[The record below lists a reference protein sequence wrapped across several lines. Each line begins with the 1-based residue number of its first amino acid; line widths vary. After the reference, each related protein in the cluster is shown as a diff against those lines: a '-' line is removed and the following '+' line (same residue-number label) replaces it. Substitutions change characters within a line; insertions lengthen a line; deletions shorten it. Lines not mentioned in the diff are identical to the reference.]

1 MLNTIL
7 TQRQGNS
14 QGQAKTSKTNKT
26 NILAAVNTWLAVCL
40 LASVTACANSP
51 NSKALEESVAAD
63 PKLQQNP
70 VVFSSPPPATAV
82 ETNSTAKLPPDFPT
96 EIPLYPNAQ
105 LIDVGAPTDASQKNV
120 RLRWESTDPVNSV
133 QNFYQLEFGRRNW
146 KIVSLPTADGQGALV
161 ATRDNLRV
169 TVSLSP
175 TQKVGGSTEFA
186 IDYSKD
192 SPEIAASPQPNNSE
206 SSASPTASPT
216 PSNSEGTTPTPSAS
230 PKSAK
235 VSQLDSQIP
244 QQLRQYVA
252 DLAQL
257 EVLKVRSSPRA
268 SLTTKSANLET
279 GNTLPE
285 PNKIV
290 TRREY
295 ARWLVAANNQ
305 IYTSRQAKQIRLAVD
320 SSEPAFSD
328 IPKTDPDFSAIQGLA
343 EAGLIPS
350 SLSGETKDVKF
361 RPDAPLTRET
371 MILWKVPLDTR
382 QVLPTANIDGVK
394 EKWGFQDASK
404 IDSQASRAILADF
417 NNGDLA
423 NIRRVF
429 GFTTLFQPKKSVTR
443 AEAAASLWYF
453 GIQDQGL
460 SAKDA
465 LEAKSQPTQ

>member
-1 MLNTIL
+1 MLNIIF
-7 TQRQGNS
+7 TQRRGNS
-14 QGQAKTSKTNKT
+14 IGRSPAKTTKTNKT

-40 LASVTACANSP
+40 LAAVTACANSP
-51 NSKALEESVAAD
+51 NSKALEEALAAD
-63 PKLQQNP
+63 PKLQQSP
-70 VVFSSPPPATAV
+70 VVFSSPPPATAI

-96 EIPLYPNAQ
+96 EIPLYPNA
-105 LIDVGAPTDASQKNV
+105 VAGGGGGETDPSQKNV

-133 QNFYQLEFGRRNW
+133 GNFYSTEFGRRNW
-146 KIVSLPTADGQGALV
+146 EIVSRPTAEGQGSLV

-192 SPEIAASPQPNNSE
+192 SPEIAATPQPNNSE
-206 SSASPTASPT
+206 SSASLTPSPT
-216 PSNSEGTTPTPSAS
+216 PSNSEGTTPGPSAS
-230 PKSAK
+230 PSAK
-235 VSQLDSQIP
+235 VSEQEAQIP

-252 DLAQL
+252 DLTQL
-257 EVLKVRSSPRA
+257 EVLKVRS
-268 SLTTKSANLET
+268 TDSANLQT
-279 GNTLPE
+279 ASTLPK

-305 IYTSRQAKQIRLAVD
+305 IYASRQAKQIRLAVD

-328 IPKTDPDFSAIQGLA
+328 LPKTDPDFSAIQGLA
-343 EAGLIPS
+343 EAGVIPS

-382 QVLPTANIDGVK
+382 QVLPTANIEGVK

-404 IDSQASRAILADF
+404 IDSQASRAVLADF

-453 GIQDQGL
+453 GLQDQGL
-460 SAKDA
+460 SARDAKDTG
-465 LEAKSQPTQ
+465 EGKSQPTP

>member
-1 MLNTIL
+1 MG
-7 TQRQGNS
+7 RS
-14 QGQAKTSKTNKT
+14 PAKTSKANKT

-40 LASVTACANSP
+40 LAGVTACANSP

-70 VVFSSPPPATAV
+70 AVLSSPPPATAV
-82 ETNSTAKLPPDFPT
+82 ETSTTAKLPADFPT

-105 LIDVGAPTDASQKNV
+105 LIEVGAPSDAPSNKV

-133 QNFYQLEFGRRNW
+133 QNFYQTEFGRGNW
-146 KIVSLPTADGQGALV
+146 QIVSRPTAEGQGSFV
-161 ATRDNLRV
+161 ATRDKLRV
-169 TVSLSP
+169 TVSLSG

-186 IDYSKD
+186 IDYSKEG
-192 SPEIAASPQPNNSE
+192 PEIAASPQPNNSE
-206 SSASPTASPT
+206 SSPSPTASPS
-216 PSNSEGTTPTPSAS
+216 PSNAEETTPTPSAA

-235 VSQLDSQIP
+235 VSQLDTKIP
-244 QQLRQYVA
+244 QQLQQYVA

-257 EVLKVRSSPRA
+257 EVLKVRS
-268 SLTTKSANLET
+268 KSGANLET
-279 GNTLPE
+279 GNSLPE

-305 IYTSRQAKQIRLAVD
+305 IYASRQAKQIRLAVE

-328 IPKTDPDFSAIQGLA
+328 IPKTDPDFAAIQGLA

-350 SLSGETKDVKF
+350 SLSGETKDLKF

-382 QVLPTANIDGVK
+382 QVLPTANIEGIK

-404 IDSQASRAILADF
+404 IDSQASRAVLADF

-453 GIQDQGL
+453 GVQDQGL

-465 LEAKSQPTQ
+465 LQAKSQPAQ

>member
-1 MLNTIL
+1 MLNIIF
-7 TQRQGNS
+7 TQRRDSKSGRS
-14 QGQAKTSKTNKT
+14 TAKTSKTN
-26 NILAAVNTWLAVCL
+26 ILATVKTWLAIGL
-40 LASVTACANSP
+40 LISMTACANDP
-51 NSKALEESVAAD
+51 NSKALQESLAAD
-63 PKLQQNP
+63 PKLTETPLP
-70 VVFSSPPPATAV
+70 VPVAPPATTV
-82 ETNSTAKLPPDFPT
+82 DTNTTAKLPPDFPT

-105 LIDVGAPTDASQKNV
+105 LIEVGATADDSSKNV
-120 RLRWESTDPVNSV
+120 RSRWETTDPVNSV
-133 QNFYQLEFGRRNW
+133 QNFYSTKFGSSNW
-146 KIVSLPTADGQGALV
+146 EIVSRPTAEGQGSLV
-161 ATRDNLRV
+161 ATRDKLRV

-206 SSASPTASPT
+206 STASGTPSPTS
-216 PSNSEGTTPTPSAS
+216 SNSAGTTPTTSPS
-230 PKSAK
+230 PKSDK
-235 VSQLDSQIP
+235 VSQLDTQIP

-252 DLAQL
+252 DLTQL
-257 EVLKVRSSPRA
+257 EVLKVRSA
-268 SLTTKSANLET
+268 KSANLET
-279 GNTLPE
+279 GTTLPK

-305 IYTSRQAKQIRLAVD
+305 IYASRQAKQIRLAVD

-465 LEAKSQPTQ
+465 VEAKSKPAE

>member
-1 MLNTIL
+1 MLNIIF
-7 TQRQGNS
+7 TQGRGNS
-14 QGQAKTSKTNKT
+14 GRSPAKTNNTNKT
-26 NILAAVNTWLAVCL
+26 NILAAVNTGLAVCL
-40 LASVTACANSP
+40 LAAVTACANSP
-51 NSKALEESVAAD
+51 NSKALEESLAAD
-63 PKLQQNP
+63 PKLKQNP
-70 VVFSSPPPATAV
+70 VVFSSQPPATAI

-105 LIDVGAPTDASQKNV
+105 LIEVSGQTDPSPKKV

-133 QNFYQLEFGRRNW
+133 GNFYSTEFGRGNW
-146 KIVSLPTADGQGALV
+146 EIVSRPTAEGQGSLV

-186 IDYSKD
+186 IDYTKD
-192 SPEIAASPQPNNSE
+192 SPEIAATPQPNNSE
-206 SSASPTASPT
+206 SSASPTPT
-216 PSNSEGTTPTPSAS
+216 PSPSNSEGTTPGPSAS

-235 VSQLDSQIP
+235 VSEQEAQIP

-252 DLAQL
+252 DLTQL
-257 EVLKVRSSPRA
+257 EVLKVRS
-268 SLTTKSANLET
+268 TDSANLET
-279 GNTLPE
+279 ASTLPK

-305 IYTSRQAKQIRLAVD
+305 IYASRQAKQIRLAVD

-328 IPKTDPDFSAIQGLA
+328 LPKTDPDFSAIQGLA
-343 EAGLIPS
+343 EAGVIPS

-382 QVLPTANIDGVK
+382 QVLPTANIEGVK

-404 IDSQASRAILADF
+404 IDSQASRAVLADF

-453 GIQDQGL
+453 GVQDQGL

-465 LEAKSQPTQ
+465 VQAKSQPAE

>member
-1 MLNTIL
+1 MLNIIF
-7 TQRQGNS
+7 TQRRGNS
-14 QGQAKTSKTNKT
+14 QGRSKTSKTNKT
-26 NILAAVNTWLAVCL
+26 NILAAVNTWLAVCM
-40 LASVTACANSP
+40 LAAVTACANSP
-51 NSKALEESVAAD
+51 NSKALEESLAAD
-63 PKLQQNP
+63 PQLKQNP
-70 VVFSSPPPATAV
+70 VVFSSAPPATAI

-96 EIPLYPNAQ
+96 EIPLYPNAE
-105 LIDVGAPTDASQKNV
+105 LIEVGGQTDQSQKNV

-133 QNFYQLEFGRRNW
+133 QNFYSTEFGRRNW
-146 KIVSLPTADGQGALV
+146 EIVSRPTAEGQGSLV

-175 TQKVGGSTEFA
+175 TQKVGGSTEFT

-192 SPEIAASPQPNNSE
+192 GSAIAASPQPNNPE

-235 VSQLDSQIP
+235 VSQQDGQIP

-252 DLAQL
+252 DLTQL
-257 EVLKVRSSPRA
+257 EVLKVRA
-268 SLTTKSANLET
+268 TENANLET
-279 GNTLPE
+279 ASTLPK

-305 IYTSRQAKQIRLAVD
+305 IYASRQAKQIRLAVD
-320 SSEPAFSD
+320 SSESAFSD
-328 IPKTDPDFSAIQGLA
+328 VPKTDPDFSAIQGLA
-343 EAGLIPS
+343 EAGVIPS

-382 QVLPTANIDGVK
+382 QVLPTANIEGVK

-404 IDSQASRAILADF
+404 IDSQASRAVLADF

-453 GIQDQGL
+453 GVQDQGL

-465 LEAKSQPTQ
+465 LEAKSQPAP

>member
-1 MLNTIL
+1 MLNIIR
-7 TQRQGNS
+7 TQRRGNS
-14 QGQAKTSKTNKT
+14 IGPTKTSKTNKT
-26 NILAAVNTWLAVCL
+26 NILATAKTWLAISL
-40 LASVTACANSP
+40 LVSVTACANSP

-63 PKLQQNP
+63 PKLTETPLP
-70 VVFSSPPPATAV
+70 VPVAPPATAV
-82 ETNSTAKLPPDFPT
+82 ETSTTSKLPADFPT

-105 LIDVGAPTDASQKNV
+105 LIEVGAPSDGQSKNV

-133 QNFYQLEFGRRNW
+133 QNFYQTEFGRRNW
-146 KIVSLPTADGQGALV
+146 QIVSRPTAEGQGSLV
-161 ATRDNLRV
+161 ATRDKLRV
-169 TVSLSP
+169 TVSLSG

-186 IDYSKD
+186 IDYSKEG
-192 SPEIAASPQPNNSE
+192 PEIAASPQPNNSE
-206 SSASPTASPT
+206 SSPSPTASPS

-230 PKSAK
+230 PKSEK
-235 VSQLDSQIP
+235 VSQLDTKIP
-244 QQLRQYVA
+244 QQLQQYVA

-257 EVLKVRSSPRA
+257 EALKVRS
-268 SLTTKSANLET
+268 KSGANLET
-279 GNTLPE
+279 GNSLPE

-305 IYTSRQAKQIRLAVD
+305 IYASRQAKQIRLAVE

-328 IPKTDPDFSAIQGLA
+328 IPKTDPDFAAIQGLA

-350 SLSGETKDVKF
+350 SLSGETKDMKF

-404 IDSQASRAILADF
+404 IDSQASRAVLADF

-453 GIQDQGL
+453 GVQDQGL

-465 LEAKSQPTQ
+465 LQAKSQPAQ

>member
-1 MLNTIL
+1 MLNTIF
-7 TQRQGNS
+7 TQRRGNS
-14 QGQAKTSKTNKT
+14 GRSPAKTSKTNKT
-26 NILAAVNTWLAVCL
+26 NILATLNRGLALCL
-40 LASVTACANSP
+40 LAAVTACANSP
-51 NSKALEESVAAD
+51 NSKALEESLAAD

-70 VVFSSPPPATAV
+70 AVLSNPSPATAV
-82 ETNSTAKLPPDFPT
+82 ETNSSAKLPADFPT
-96 EIPLYPNAQ
+96 EIPLYRNAQ
-105 LIDVGAPTDASQKNV
+105 LVEVGPPTDPPSKNA
-120 RLRWESTDPVNSV
+120 RLRWETTDPVNSV

-146 KIVSLPTADGQGALV
+146 KIVSLPSADGQGSLV

-169 TVSLSP
+169 TVSLSGIE
-175 TQKVGGSTEFA
+175 KVGGSTKFA
-186 IDYSKD
+186 IDYTKD
-192 SPEIAASPQPNNSE
+192 SPEIAASPEPNNSE
-206 SSASPTASPT
+206 SSPSPSASPT
-216 PSNSEGTTPTPSAS
+216 PSNSEGSTPAPSTAPKS
-230 PKSAK
+230 PKI
-235 VSQLDSQIP
+235 SQPDTQIP

-257 EVLKVRSSPRA
+257 EALKVRS
-268 SLTTKSANLET
+268 KSGANLET
-279 GNTLPE
+279 GTTLPE

-305 IYTSRQAKQIRLAVD
+305 IYASRQAKQIRLAVD

-328 IPKTDPDFSAIQGLA
+328 IPKTDPDFAAIQGLA

-350 SLSGETKDVKF
+350 SLSAETKDLKF

-371 MILWKVPLDTR
+371 MVLWKVPLDTR
-382 QVLPTANIDGVK
+382 QVLPTANIEGVK

-465 LEAKSQPTQ
+465 LQAKSQPTQ

>member
-1 MLNTIL
+1 MA
-7 TQRQGNS
+7 RS
-14 QGQAKTSKTNKT
+14 PAKTIKTNKT

-40 LASVTACANSP
+40 LAAVTACANSP
-51 NSKALEESVAAD
+51 NSKALEESLAPD
-63 PKLQQNP
+63 PKLKQNP
-70 VVFSSPPPATAV
+70 VVFSSTPPATAI

-105 LIDVGAPTDASQKNV
+105 LIEVSGQTDPSPKTV

-133 QNFYQLEFGRRNW
+133 GNFYSTEFGDRNW
-146 KIVSLPTADGQGALV
+146 EIVSRPTAEGQGSLV

-192 SPEIAASPQPNNSE
+192 SPEIAATPQPNNSE
-206 SSASPTASPT
+206 SSASPTPT
-216 PSNSEGTTPTPSAS
+216 PSPSNSDGTTPGSSAS

-235 VSQLDSQIP
+235 VSEPEDQIP
-244 QQLRQYVA
+244 QQLRQYVT
-252 DLAQL
+252 DLTQL

-268 SLTTKSANLET
+268 SLTTDSANLET
-279 GNTLPE
+279 TSTLPK

-305 IYTSRQAKQIRLAVD
+305 IYASRQAKQIRLAVD

-328 IPKTDPDFSAIQGLA
+328 VPKTDPDFAAIQGLA
-343 EAGLIPS
+343 EAGVIPS

-382 QVLPTANIDGVK
+382 QVLPTANIEGVK

-404 IDSQASRAILADF
+404 IDSQASRAVLADF

-453 GIQDQGL
+453 GVQDQGL

-465 LEAKSQPTQ
+465 VQAKSQPAE

>member
-1 MLNTIL
+1 MLNIIFTSG
-7 TQRQGNS
+7 RGNS
-14 QGQAKTSKTNKT
+14 IGRSPAKTNKT
-26 NILAAVNTWLAVCL
+26 NILAAVHTWLAVCL
-40 LASVTACANSP
+40 LAAVTACANSP
-51 NSKALEESVAAD
+51 NSKALEEALAAD
-63 PKLQQNP
+63 PKLKQNP
-70 VVFSSPPPATAV
+70 VVFSSPPPATAI

-96 EIPLYPNAQ
+96 EIPLYPNAE
-105 LIDVGAPTDASQKNV
+105 LIEVGGETDPSPKNV
-120 RLRWESTDPVNSV
+120 LLRWESTDPVNSV
-133 QNFYQLEFGRRNW
+133 QNFYSTEFGRRNW
-146 KIVSLPTADGQGALV
+146 EIVSRPTAEGQGSFV
-161 ATRDNLRV
+161 ATQDNLRV

-186 IDYSKD
+186 IDYSKE

-206 SSASPTASPT
+206 SSASPTPT
-216 PSNSEGTTPTPSAS
+216 PSPSNSEGTTLTPSPS

-235 VSQLDSQIP
+235 VSEQEGQIP

-252 DLAQL
+252 DLTQL
-257 EVLKVRSSPRA
+257 EVLKVLSPD
-268 SLTTKSANLET
+268 SANLET
-279 GNTLPE
+279 ASTLPK

-305 IYTSRQAKQIRLAVD
+305 IYASRQAKQIRLAVD

-328 IPKTDPDFSAIQGLA
+328 LPKTDPDFSAIQGLA
-343 EAGLIPS
+343 EAGVIPS

-382 QVLPTANIDGVK
+382 QVLPTANIEGVK

-404 IDSQASRAILADF
+404 IDFQASRAILADF

-453 GIQDQGL
+453 GVQDQGL

-465 LEAKSQPTQ
+465 TEAKSQPAQ

>member
-1 MLNTIL
+1 MLNIIF
-7 TQRQGNS
+7 TQRRGNS
-14 QGQAKTSKTNKT
+14 SGRSKITKTNKT

-40 LASVTACANSP
+40 LAAVTACANSP
-51 NSKALEESVAAD
+51 NSKALEEALAAD
-63 PKLQQNP
+63 PKLKQNP
-70 VVFSSPPPATAV
+70 VVFSSPPPATAI

-96 EIPLYPNAQ
+96 EIPLYPNAE
-105 LIDVGAPTDASQKNV
+105 LIEVGGQTDPSQKNV

-133 QNFYQLEFGRRNW
+133 QNFYSTEFGRRNW
-146 KIVSLPTADGQGALV
+146 EIVSRPTAEGQGSLV

-186 IDYSKD
+186 IDYSKE

-230 PKSAK
+230 PKSAQ
-235 VSQLDSQIP
+235 VSQLDTQIP

-252 DLAQL
+252 DLSQL
-257 EVLKVRSSPRA
+257 EALKVRSA
-268 SLTTKSANLET
+268 ESANLET
-279 GNTLPE
+279 ASTLPK

-305 IYTSRQAKQIRLAVD
+305 IYASRQAKQIRLAVD

-343 EAGLIPS
+343 EAGVIPS

-404 IDSQASRAILADF
+404 IDSQASRAVLADF

-443 AEAAASLWYF
+443 AEAVASLWYF
-453 GIQDQGL
+453 GVQDQGL

-465 LEAKSQPTQ
+465 LEAKSQPAE

>member
-1 MLNTIL
+1 MLNTIF
-7 TQRQGNS
+7 TQRQRNS
-14 QGQAKTSKTNKT
+14 IGRSPAKTSKTNKT

-40 LASVTACANSP
+40 LAAVTACANSP
-51 NSKALEESVAAD
+51 NSKALEKSVAAD

-70 VVFSSPPPATAV
+70 AVFSSPPPATAV
-82 ETNSTAKLPPDFPT
+82 ETNSTAKLPEDFPT

-105 LIDVGAPTDASQKNV
+105 LIEVGGQTDASPKNV

-133 QNFYQLEFGRRNW
+133 QNFYQTEFGRRNW
-146 KIVSLPTADGQGALV
+146 KIVSLPTADGQSALV
-161 ATRDNLRV
+161 ATRDKLQV

-192 SPEIAASPQPNNSE
+192 NPEIAASPQPNNSE
-206 SSASPTASPT
+206 SSSSPTASPT
-216 PSNSEGTTPTPSAS
+216 PSNSEGSTPTPSAS

-235 VSQLDSQIP
+235 VSQLDTKIP
-244 QQLRQYVA
+244 QQLQQYVA

-257 EVLKVRSSPRA
+257 EVLKVRS
-268 SLTTKSANLET
+268 KKNANLET
-279 GNTLPE
+279 GSTLPE

-305 IYTSRQAKQIRLAVD
+305 IYASRQAKQIRLAVD

-382 QVLPTANIDGVK
+382 QVLPTANIEGVK

-453 GIQDQGL
+453 GVQDQGL

-465 LEAKSQPTQ
+465 LQAKSQPAQ

>member
-1 MLNTIL
+1 MLNIIF
-7 TQRQGNS
+7 TQRRGNS
-14 QGQAKTSKTNKT
+14 QGRSPAKTSKTNKTNKT

-40 LASVTACANSP
+40 LAAVTACANSP
-51 NSKALEESVAAD
+51 NSKALEESLAAD
-63 PKLQQNP
+63 PKLKQNP
-70 VVFSSPPPATAV
+70 VVFSSPPPATTI

-96 EIPLYPNAQ
+96 EIPLYPNAE
-105 LIDVGAPTDASQKNV
+105 LIEVNGETDPSPKNV

-133 QNFYQLEFGRRNW
+133 QNFYSTEFGRRNW
-146 KIVSLPTADGQGALV
+146 EIVSRPTAEGQGSLV

-186 IDYSKD
+186 IDYSKE

-216 PSNSEGTTPTPSAS
+216 PSNSEGNTPTPSAS

-235 VSQLDSQIP
+235 VSQQESKIP

-252 DLAQL
+252 DLSQL
-257 EVLKVRSSPRA
+257 EVLKVRA
-268 SLTTKSANLET
+268 TESANLET
-279 GNTLPE
+279 GSTLPK
-285 PNKIV
+285 PNKII

-305 IYTSRQAKQIRLAVD
+305 IYASRQAKQIRLAVD

-328 IPKTDPDFSAIQGLA
+328 VPKTDPDFSAIQGLA
-343 EAGLIPS
+343 EAGVIPS

-371 MILWKVPLDTR
+371 MILWKVPLDSR

-404 IDSQASRAILADF
+404 IDSQASRAVLADF

-453 GIQDQGL
+453 GVQDQGL

-465 LEAKSQPTQ
+465 LEAKSQPAE

>member
-1 MLNTIL
+1 MLNIIF
-7 TQRQGNS
+7 TQRLGNS
-14 QGQAKTSKTNKT
+14 QGRSKITKTSKT

-40 LASVTACANSP
+40 LAAVTACANSP
-51 NSKALEESVAAD
+51 NSKALEESLAAD
-63 PKLQQNP
+63 PKLKQNP
-70 VVFSSPPPATAV
+70 VVFSSPPPATAID
-82 ETNSTAKLPPDFPT
+82 TNSTAKLPPDFPT
-96 EIPLYPNAQ
+96 EIPLYPNAE
-105 LIDVGAPTDASQKNV
+105 LIEVSGQTDPSPKNV
-120 RLRWESTDPVNSV
+120 RLRWQSTDPVNSV
-133 QNFYQLEFGRRNW
+133 QNFYSTEFGRRNW
-146 KIVSLPTADGQGALV
+146 EIVSRPTAEGQGSLV

-186 IDYSKD
+186 IDYSKE
-192 SPEIAASPQPNNSE
+192 SPEIATSPQPNNSE

-216 PSNSEGTTPTPSAS
+216 PSNSEKTTPTPSAS
-230 PKSAK
+230 SKSAK
-235 VSQLDSQIP
+235 VSEQESQIP

-252 DLAQL
+252 DLSQL
-257 EVLKVRSSPRA
+257 EVLKVRS
-268 SLTTKSANLET
+268 TESANLET
-279 GNTLPE
+279 ASTLPK

-305 IYTSRQAKQIRLAVD
+305 IYASRQAKQIRLAVD

-328 IPKTDPDFSAIQGLA
+328 VPKTDPDFSAIQGLA
-343 EAGLIPS
+343 EAGVIPS

-371 MILWKVPLDTR
+371 MILWKVPLDSR
-382 QVLPTANIDGVK
+382 QVLPTANIEGVK

-404 IDSQASRAILADF
+404 IDSQASRAVLADF

-453 GIQDQGL
+453 GVQDQGL

-465 LEAKSQPTQ
+465 LEAKSQPAQ

>member
-1 MLNTIL
+1 MLNIIF
-7 TQRQGNS
+7 TQRRGNS
-14 QGQAKTSKTNKT
+14 IGQAKTSKTNKT

-40 LASVTACANSP
+40 LAAVTACANSP
-51 NSKALEESVAAD
+51 NSKALEESLAAD

-105 LIDVGAPTDASQKNV
+105 LIDVGGPTDPSQKNV

-133 QNFYQLEFGRRNW
+133 QNFYSTEFGRSNW
-146 KIVSLPTADGQGALV
+146 EIVSRPTAEGQGSLV

-192 SPEIAASPQPNNSE
+192 SSEIAASPQPNNSE
-206 SSASPTASPT
+206 STASPTPSPT
-216 PSNSEGTTPTPSAS
+216 PSNSEVTTPTPSAS

-235 VSQLDSQIP
+235 VSQLDTQIP

-252 DLAQL
+252 DLTAL
-257 EVLKVRSSPRA
+257 EVLKVRSTA
-268 SLTTKSANLET
+268 ENANLET
-279 GNTLPE
+279 ASTLPK
-285 PNKIV
+285 PNNIV

-305 IYTSRQAKQIRLAVD
+305 IYATRQAKQIRLAVD

-328 IPKTDPDFSAIQGLA
+328 VPKTDPDFSAIQGLA

-350 SLSGETKDVKF
+350 ALSGETKDAKF
-361 RPDAPLTRET
+361 RPDAPVTRET

-453 GIQDQGL
+453 GVQDQGL

-465 LEAKSQPTQ
+465 LEAKSQPAQ

>member
-1 MLNTIL
+1 MLNIIF
-7 TQRQGNS
+7 TQHRDSKSGRS
-14 QGQAKTSKTNKT
+14 TAKTSKTN
-26 NILAAVNTWLAVCL
+26 ILATVKTWLVISL
-40 LASVTACANSP
+40 LISMTACANSP
-51 NSKALEESVAAD
+51 NSKALQESLAAD
-63 PKLQQNP
+63 PKLTETPLP
-70 VVFSSPPPATAV
+70 VPVAPPATAV
-82 ETNSTAKLPPDFPT
+82 DTSTTAKLPPDFPT

-105 LIDVGAPTDASQKNV
+105 LIEASAPADDSSKNV
-120 RLRWESTDPVNSV
+120 RLRWETTDPVNSV
-133 QNFYQLEFGRRNW
+133 QNFYSTKFGSSNW
-146 KIVSLPTADGQGALV
+146 EIVSRWAAEGQGSLV
-161 ATRDNLRV
+161 ATRDKLRV

-206 SSASPTASPT
+206 STASGT
-216 PSNSEGTTPTPSAS
+216 SSSTSSNSAGTTPTTSPS
-230 PKSAK
+230 PKSDK
-235 VSQLDSQIP
+235 VSQLDTQIP

-252 DLAQL
+252 DLTQL
-257 EVLKVRSSPRA
+257 EVLKVRA
-268 SLTTKSANLET
+268 TENANLET
-279 GNTLPE
+279 GTTLPK

-305 IYTSRQAKQIRLAVD
+305 IYVSRQAKQIRLAVD

-404 IDSQASRAILADF
+404 IDSQASRAILADV

-465 LEAKSQPTQ
+465 LEAKSKPAE